1 MIKLNYITAFF
12 SNSIVSAILISWL
25 AAQLIKVAIVLITS
39 KKLDLSRLYG
49 AGGMPSSHSS
59 LVSTLVIM
67 ALRTEGIGSTAFA
80 ISFAFAIIVM
90 YDATGVRRQAGEHA
104 KRINILIEEWMARN
118 NMKIDNNLKE
128 LLGHTPFEV
137 IMGAILG
144 IIIGIIYPV

>member
-1 MIKLNYITAFF
+1 MNYISAFF

-80 ISFAFAIIVM
+80 IAFAFAIIVM

-104 KRINILIEEWMARN
+104 KRINILIEEWMTRN

-144 IIIGIIYPV
+144 IIIGIIYPI